1 MYYSACWCTLPLTN
15 PNACEYCNN
24 NPNRTTWLDDY
35 FINTT
40 ITTYPLT
47 EDWIFVDKSKFDIV
61 EKKGAKIERIK
72 KNIEE
77 LLVELETKSKEVD
90 EEISRMEK
98 MKETIEGLNKE
109 LKELEDK

>member
-1 MYYSACWCTLPLTN
+1 MYYSACWCTAPLYNT
-15 PNACEYCNN
+15 NACDHCPN
-24 NPNRTTWLDDY
+24 NPNRNNWVDY
-35 FINTT
+35 FKDTT

-61 EKKGAKIERIK
+61 EKKDTKIERIK

-90 EEISRMEK
+90 EEVSRMEK